1 MRYERVKVKRD
12 LNTVHNREVAP
23 WEIPVLEFI
32 FEDGNIEPQGEFIT
46 SDRAYPDAAHEFD
59 RLSRCYGSDSKSGI
73 PYVASV
79 YGNGSVGVRALRKAI
94 EASSDEDRL
103 AEAEKAPV
111 PALTRKRGRPAA
123 TADSLLG

>member
-32 FEDGNIEPQGEFIT
+32 FEDGNIEPQGAFVK
-46 SDRAYPDAAHEFD
+46 SDRGYPDAANEFD
-59 RLSRCYGSDSKSGI
+59 RLVRAYGSDPKSGI

-94 EASSDEDRL
+94 EASSEEDEL
-103 AEAEKAPV
+103 AVEKVSAPT
-111 PALTRKRGRPAA
+111 PTRKRSRPAA
-123 TADSLLG
+123 SADSLLG